1 MFDTIIR
8 TSILNIARMERDQNL
23 LSVSSIETTIM
34 KSIAARLTGVLK
46 GLDRTD

>member
-1 MFDTIIR
+1 MFDTTIR
-8 TSILNIARMERDQNL
+8 TSILNVARMERDQNL

-34 KSIAARLTGVLK
+34 ESIAARLTGVMN